1 MLYNCSNTD
10 FVLLLTAYFAVI
22 TTWENHAD
30 TSVWM
35 VKHIGRKG
43 GTLNNE
49 VKITALEFTVETP
62 LFCNVKAT
70 YSIMTICGM

>member
-1 MLYNCSNTD
+1 M
-10 FVLLLTAYFAVI
+10 I

-30 TSVWM
+30 TSVWTA
-35 VKHIGRKG
+35 KHVGRKY

-62 LFCNVKAT
+62 LFYNVKAT
-70 YSIMTICGM
+70 YNIMTICGM